1 MQCRVCVITIGKCPK
16 EKSRTSVAHLFGVS
30 YHSPPAA
37 ASGTVIMLIGL
48 AESLHHHHQNTLDSA
63 KNIQKKKKHISTS
76 PCSKDAFRRYS
87 FNLKPCQVLTN

>member
-48 AESLHHHHQNTLDSA
+48 EESLHHHHQNTLDSA
-63 KNIQKKKKHISTS
+63 KNIQKKKNIFPLHLAQGMHSEDIRSI
-76 PCSKDAFRRYS
+76 
-87 FNLKPCQVLTN
+87 